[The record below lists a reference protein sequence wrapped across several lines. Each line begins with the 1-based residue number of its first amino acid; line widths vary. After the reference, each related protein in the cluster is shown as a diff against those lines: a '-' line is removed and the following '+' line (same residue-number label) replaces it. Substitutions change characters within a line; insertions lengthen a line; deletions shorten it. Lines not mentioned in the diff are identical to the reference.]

1 MILAITVQLLT
12 VWEEKQK
19 CQIWVLERSSD
30 QRIEDRIRGS
40 QGENNRGELARIKKI
55 VLLSVTSAII

>member
-1 MILAITVQLLT
+1 MILSYPLGKAI
-12 VWEEKQK
+12 EEECQG
-19 CQIWVLERSSD
+19 QIWVLERSSD